1 MIRTERLLL
10 RPLCRDDLE
19 HIQRYAVRPD
29 YYRYLPIPEQTPESV
44 AAFLEARL
52 AEDAATDK
60 KTWLFAIE
68 THEVGHMIGIIRL
81 TIVNAYLRT
90 ADTGYGMDSDFYGH
104 GYMTEAVKAILG
116 FGFRELQLHR
126 IWATADVQNEP
137 SCRLSERVAMRRKG
151 LPRQDKPMR
160 GPWSDSYL
168 YAILDSDLQ

>member
-81 TIVNAYLRT
+81 PSSTHTSGRQTRAMAWTVIFMVT
-90 ADTGYGMDSDFYGH
+90 A
-104 GYMTEAVKAILG
+104 I
-116 FGFRELQLHR
+116 
-126 IWATADVQNEP
+126 
-137 SCRLSERVAMRRKG
+137 
-151 LPRQDKPMR
+151 
-160 GPWSDSYL
+160 
-168 YAILDSDLQ
+168 